1 MTKSSS
7 LASVYKTVF
16 LSIFWM
22 FSSVIYAQETPLPKA
37 KTDSFWENV
46 QFGGG
51 LGVGVGSGYTNIT
64 VAPSAIY
71 NFNDYAAF
79 GGGIQYGYLKQKGFY
94 SSNVYGA
101 SLIGLFNPVELV
113 QLSLE
118 VEETNVHSTYIDNIN
133 GDYKRS
139 FWNTGLFLGAGL
151 RQDNFTLGAR
161 INLLY
166 DKDKDIYGSAFM
178 PFVRVFF

>member
-1 MTKSSS
+1 MKTSS
-7 LASVYKTVF
+7 LTSVYRIVFTVSF
-16 LSIFWM
+16 LLFWG
-22 FSSVIYAQETPLPKA
+22 FGNAQQTPLPKA

-64 VAPSAIY
+64 VAPSAVY
-71 NFNDYAAF
+71 NFNDYLGL
-79 GGGIQYGYLKQKGFY
+79 GGGLQYGYLKQKGFY
-94 SSNVYGA
+94 SSNLYGG
-101 SLIGLFNPVELV
+101 SIIGLFNPVEVV

-118 VEETNVHSTYIDNIN
+118 VEETNIHSTYIDNIA

-139 FWNTGLFLGAGL
+139 FWNTGLFLGAGF
-151 RQDNFTLGAR
+151 RQDNFTLGGR